1 MAAPEHYDPRLG
13 DESAYNSED
22 EDERG
27 RRAAPPPSNRSSRL
41 GPRHRG
47 RSESRRHEKHVRL
60 NVEPLGG
67 VNGTT
72 NSERVVDSAGA
83 DVDADLERGPV
94 NNGSA
99 INGRRRCKE
108 CTTEPENV
116 GKEKSKSTT
125 GSDSSDNEERPSFR
139 ARVQH
144 ALLVAAQKIPF
155 ADTLNLNW
163 VSNNLNWSKIK
174 PALRTAL
181 VAWVSMLFVI
191 IPELSVMLG
200 QVSFVLYCD
209 C

>member
-27 RRAAPPPSNRSSRL
+27 RRAAPPLSNRSSRL
-41 GPRHRG
+41 GPHHRG

-67 VNGTT
+67 VNGTI
-72 NSERVVDSAGA
+72 NSERVVDSA
-83 DVDADLERGPV
+83 DVDEDIERGRI

-99 INGRRRCKE
+99 TNGRRRCKE
-108 CTTEPENV
+108 CTPERENV
-116 GKEKSKSTT
+116 GKEKSKSAT
-125 GSDSSDNEERPSFR
+125 GSDSNDDEEQPSFR
-139 ARVQH
+139 ARAQH

-155 ADTLNLNW
+155 ADTLNFSW

-181 VAWVSMLFVI
+181 LAWVSMLFVI

-200 QVSFVLYCD
+200 QVSFV
-209 C
+209 